1 MWLVPAQHE
10 IKYELQCFL
19 PLISVNCSLVEQP
32 EMVSGPAPHTCL
44 SSPLLVGGAPVLSKA
59 LCAVLM

>member
-10 IKYELQCFL
+10 IKYELQYFL
-19 PLISVNCSLVEQP
+19 ALISVDCSLVEQP

-44 SSPLLVGGAPVLSKA
+44 SFLSAVGGAPVSSKA